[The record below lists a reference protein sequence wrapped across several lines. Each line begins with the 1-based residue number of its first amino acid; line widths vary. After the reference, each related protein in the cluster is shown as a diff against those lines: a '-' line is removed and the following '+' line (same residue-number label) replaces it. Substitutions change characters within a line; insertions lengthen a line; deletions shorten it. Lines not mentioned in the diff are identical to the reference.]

1 MTGIRSLRMALSVV
15 ALSLGV
21 VAAGALSI
29 ADAGAAA
36 KAKPALTVTPSIG
49 LHNGTT
55 VKISGKGFKAKDQL
69 YIVECLR
76 VAKGQGGC
84 STSVLVPVVVGARGT
99 FPVVKFKVFTGKVGT
114 GRCGTS
120 AATLKSC
127 AISAG
132 NASGGDTASAPI
144 IFAAPKK

>member
-1 MTGIRSLRMALSVV
+1 MTGIRSVRMTLSVV

-21 VAAGALSI
+21 VAAGALSV
-29 ADAGAAA
+29 AEAGAAA
-36 KAKPALTVTPSIG
+36 KAKPALTVTPSVG

-55 VKISGKGFKAKDQL
+55 VRISGKGFKAKDQL

-76 VAKGQGGC
+76 VATGQSGC
-84 STSVLVPVVVGARGT
+84 STSVLVPVVVNARGA
-99 FPVVKFKVFTGKVGT
+99 FPAVKFKVFTGTVGK
-114 GRCGTS
+114 GKCGTS

-144 IFAAPKK
+144 VFAPKK

>member
-21 VAAGALSI
+21 IGAGALSI

-55 VKISGKGFKAKDQL
+55 VRVTGKGFKPHDL
-69 YIVECLR
+69 LFIVECVR
-76 VAKGQGGC
+76 SATGQAGC
-84 STSVLVPVVVGARGT
+84 SILAPVSVTANARGVLPT
-99 FPVVKFKVFTGKVGT
+99 ARFKVFTGKVGT

-120 AATLKSC
+120 AGTLKSC
-127 AISAG
+127 AISIG
-132 NASGGDTASAPI
+132 NITGRDTAVAPI
-144 IFAAPKK
+144 VFAAPKK

>member
-1 MTGIRSLRMALSVV
+1 MAGIRNLRMTLGVV
-15 ALSLGV
+15 ALSLSVVGV
-21 VAAGALSI
+21 GALSVT
-29 ADAGAAA
+29 DAGAAA
-36 KAKPALTVTPSIG
+36 KAKPSLTVTPSLG

-55 VKISGKGFKAKDQL
+55 VKVSGKGFKAKDQL

-76 VAKGQGGC
+76 VATGQGGC
-84 STSVLVPVVVGARGT
+84 SISVLVPVVVGAAGT
-99 FPVVKFKVFTGKVGT
+99 FSAVKFKVFTGKVGP

-144 IFAAPKK
+144 VFALKK

>member
-1 MTGIRSLRMALSVV
+1 MTVIRNVRMTMSVV

-21 VAAGALSI
+21 VAVGALNFS
-29 ADAGAAA
+29 DAGATT
-36 KAKPALTVTPSIG
+36 KPKPALTVTPSLG

-55 VKISGKGFKAKDQL
+55 VKVSGKGFKAKDQL

-76 VAKGQGGC
+76 VAKGQNGC
-84 STSVLVPVVVGARGT
+84 SISVLVPVVVGAGGT
-99 FPVVKFKVFTGKVGT
+99 FPAVKFKVFTGKVGS
-114 GRCGTS
+114 GRCGVS

-127 AISAG
+127 SISAG

-144 IFAAPKK
+144 VFAAKK

>member
-1 MTGIRSLRMALSVV
+1 MKGFRIVRMTLSVV

-21 VAAGALSI
+21 VAAGALSV
-29 ADAGAAA
+29 AEAGAAA
-36 KAKPALTVTPSIG
+36 KAKPSLTVTPSVG

-55 VKISGKGFKAKDQL
+55 VKITGKGFKAKDQL

-76 VAKGQGGC
+76 VATGQGGC
-84 STSVLVPVVVGARGT
+84 STSVLVPVVVNARGA
-99 FPVVKFKVFTGKVGT
+99 FPAVKFKVFTGTVGK
-114 GRCGTS
+114 GKCGTS

-127 AISAG
+127 ALSAG

-144 IFAAPKK
+144 VFAPKK